1 MTRIIQLEDL
11 NRREVAVY
19 KERSEIQLARIYEP
33 NPGLFIAESA
43 KVIGRA
49 LEAGYEP
56 ESFLIET
63 KEFEN
68 FLSKTKELE
77 NFPLKTK
84 ELEDFPSKNLAS
96 GNHLS
101 KRKESESIPAESK
114 GAKTILSENQTLQNH
129 ENSFW
134 DKVRETPVY
143 TADKKV
149 LKEIIGYELTRGILC
164 AMKRK
169 ELPSLEK
176 VCKDKRRIAVLE
188 NVQNPTN
195 VGAILRSAAAMGV
208 EAVLLT
214 YDCSDPLYR
223 RAIRVSMGNVFLIPW
238 TVLPKNFPWIES
250 LHKMGFAT
258 AALALSEDSVSIDDE
273 ELMQEPRLALVL
285 GNEGEGLRQDTIVAC
300 NYTVKI
306 PMAAGVDSLNVAAAS
321 AVAFWQLCRPD

>member
-11 NRREVAVY
+11 NRREVAIY

-43 KVIGRA
+43 KVIERA

-63 KEFEN
+63 KELEN
-68 FLSKTKELE
+68 FL
-77 NFPLKTK
+77 LKTK
-84 ELEDFPSKNLAS
+84 ELEDFPSKNKVS
-96 GNHLS
+96 WNHLS
-101 KRKESESIPAESK
+101 KTKESECIPVGSK
-114 GAKTILSENQTLQNH
+114 GLKAFLPENQTLQNQ
-129 ENSFW
+129 ENSYW

-143 TADKKV
+143 TTDQKV

-169 ELPSLEK
+169 ELPSLEE

-195 VGAILRSAAAMGV
+195 VGAILRSAAALGV

-238 TVLPKNFPWIES
+238 TVLSKDFPWIES

-285 GNEGEGLRQDTIVAC
+285 GNEGEGLHQNTIEAC

-306 PMAAGVDSLNVAAAS
+306 PMASGVDSLNVAAAS
-321 AVAFWQLCRPD
+321 AVAFWQMCRQN